1 MTGAPPVWITEAEV
15 VELTDLVRAMDA
27 VEQGFVA
34 EGEARAATMVK
45 TQVSWQEDGPAH
57 SLHAVGGVLTA
68 AGLVGTK
75 TWAHTHGGANPLL
88 LLFGAE
94 DGQLRAVVEA
104 FALGQLRTAAV
115 SGIATRRLATPDADV
130 LAICGTGSQALP
142 QVAAVA
148 AARQLRHVRVFGRD
162 PERRRLFAERVRSE
176 LGIAAE
182 GLSSAADAVRGAPV
196 VTLATRAT
204 APFLAAEMVERGTH
218 VNAVGAI
225 TPDRAE
231 FEPALLDRCAIVATD
246 SVPGARSHSRELQER
261 YGVDGRGWAGLTPLA
276 RLAADDMRRPPGA
289 DVTLLKTMGV
299 GLADVAL
306 GAQVLEEARRGGRGR
321 PLEPTRRVPPR
332 LRLDTVGGNA

>member
-148 AARQLRHVRVFGRD
+148 AARQLRHVRVFGR
-162 PERRRLFAERVRSE
+162 
-176 LGIAAE
+176 
-182 GLSSAADAVRGAPV
+182 
-196 VTLATRAT
+196 
-204 APFLAAEMVERGTH
+204 
-218 VNAVGAI
+218 
-225 TPDRAE
+225 
-231 FEPALLDRCAIVATD
+231 
-246 SVPGARSHSRELQER
+246 
-261 YGVDGRGWAGLTPLA
+261 
-276 RLAADDMRRPPGA
+276 
-289 DVTLLKTMGV
+289 
-299 GLADVAL
+299 
-306 GAQVLEEARRGGRGR
+306 
-321 PLEPTRRVPPR
+321 
-332 LRLDTVGGNA
+332 